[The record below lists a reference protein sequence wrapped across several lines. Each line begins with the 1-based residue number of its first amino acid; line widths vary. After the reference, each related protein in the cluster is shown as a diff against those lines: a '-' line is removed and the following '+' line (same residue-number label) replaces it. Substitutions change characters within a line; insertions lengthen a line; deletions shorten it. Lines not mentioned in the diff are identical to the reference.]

1 MRHNKFEQSRLKP
14 RFKDE
19 KYEEKTK
26 RFSFDLIHYV
36 DGKVKNSAVDQ
47 DIQDLFQTA
56 HFDLVQN
63 STGGPDV
70 IDLPDDTDTT
80 DDDGPPPTPVPELLV
95 LTGDLDNADG
105 SEATQLY
112 SATVNGNNV
121 QRISSNTFKARGGQ
135 PFSVTLQATM

>member
-1 MRHNKFEQSRLKP
+1 MTKI
-14 RFKDE
+14 FKIYF
-19 KYEEKTK
+19 K
-26 RFSFDLIHYV
+26 LC
-36 DGKVKNSAVDQ
+36 
-47 DIQDLFQTA
+47 

-112 SATVNGNNV
+112 SATQWKQCSEN
-121 QRISSNTFKARGGQ
+121 K
-135 PFSVTLQATM
+135 